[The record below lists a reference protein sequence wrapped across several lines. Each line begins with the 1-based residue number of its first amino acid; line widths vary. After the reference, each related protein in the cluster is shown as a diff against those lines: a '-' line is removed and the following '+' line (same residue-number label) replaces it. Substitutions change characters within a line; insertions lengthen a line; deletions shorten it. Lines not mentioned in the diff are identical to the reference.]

1 MLAWM
6 RLAGRTAA
14 RVNVAANLTHLLA
27 HPVHDL
33 ARTLVSTAGLAW
45 RLPAG
50 GGPILLPVIIIA
62 ALLAAH
68 GVDGR
73 RGPWAAGIILLSLMA
88 VNGMLLLTWD
98 DPAQSIGTPLA
109 GFQERYVT
117 PLLPLAAF
125 VMRDGT
131 HTPSHG

>member
-1 MLAWM
+1 MAWT
-6 RLAGRTAA
+6 GGAA
-14 RVNVAANLTHLLA
+14 
-27 HPVHDL
+27 
-33 ARTLVSTAGLAW
+33 
-45 RLPAG
+45 
-50 GGPILLPVIIIA
+50 
-62 ALLAAH
+62 
-68 GVDGR
+68 
-73 RGPWAAGIILLSLMA
+73 PWAAGIILLSLMA

-125 VMRDGT
+125 AMRDGT